1 MPPGN
6 APKGLGDVSHLFL
19 SGAEPRDQPEKGTIE
34 AVVHLAS
41 IGASFCRA
49 YLASGTAAALAREG
63 DSRVTI
69 LESGSSL
76 PNVGYYFALEPG
88 EYLSLTLGGVKSI
101 TGLRGESIRFSCAA
115 GPGDLSLAGARF
127 PAAARSHV
135 IVNAFDSEALAAGG
149 SMPPGL
155 LGAWRAGSLHKK
167 GSDPGLHALVLF
179 CDEATAVA
187 AREVPASFRR
197 SFPGA
202 AVFLPAGAGTAPR
215 VAAGSGASGV
225 EYFELPAGRLPGLA
239 RRVPPGDP
247 FFQGLASRML
257 RILGSM
263 SRRGKADA
271 VAG

>member
-19 SGAEPRDQPEKGTIE
+19 SGTGPRDQPEKEPIE

-41 IGASFCRA
+41 IGPSFCRA

-69 LESGSSL
+69 LETGASL
-76 PNVGYYFALEPG
+76 PNVGYYFALEPA
-88 EYLSLTLGGVKSI
+88 EYLSLSLGRVGSI
-101 TGLRGESIRFSCAA
+101 NGLRGDSIRFACAA
-115 GPGDLSLAGARF
+115 GPGDLSVAGARF
-127 PAAARSHV
+127 PGAARSHV
-135 IVNAFDSEALAAGG
+135 IVNAFDSEALRAGG
-149 SMPPGL
+149 SMPPEL
-155 LGAWRAGSLHKK
+155 LEAWRAGSLH
-167 GSDPGLHALVLF
+167 GAGAAAHALVLF
-179 CDEATAVA
+179 CDAPGVVTAGDL
-187 AREVPASFRR
+187 PASFRR

-202 AVFLPAGAGTAPR
+202 VVFLPAGAGHVPLLAG
-215 VAAGSGASGV
+215 GSGASGV
-225 EYFELPAGRLPGLA
+225 EYFELPAERLPGFA
-239 RRVPPGDP
+239 RRAAPRDP
-247 FFQGLASRML
+247 FFQGLASRIL